1 MQVDLVVCTT
11 RVDLHYETIKPSLLK
26 GKSVYCEWPLA
37 SNVKAAEE
45 LDALAK
51 ENNAKTIIGLQGEL
65 SPIILKLK
73 SLIDLENK
81 IGKVLSSSIIAA
93 GGTRTRDRMTEGLK
107 YFTRKVV
114 GGNIV
119 TIGFGHMI
127 DFVMLVLGEL
137 SDFRSQLNI
146 QRPQVPIIGSDG
158 SLLEIIAT
166 DVADHIMLQ
175 GTLSS
180 GAPLS
185 VTFRRGPPFLGTPGF
200 IWSIHGEKGEI
211 RFVNSQTMIHSFK
224 SPETLSRDSR
234 AHPESI
240 VLTWRN
246 TTGLQRLGPHCRPT
260 MKQQTLRFILLIRRE
275 SKSLNGIGVSKTYHD
290 RLGTWRQCMKHLL
303 L

>member
-1 MQVDLVVCTT
+1 MIVCAV

-51 ENNAKTIIGLQGEL
+51 ENNAQTIIGLQGEL
-65 SPIILKLK
+65 SPIILKVK
-73 SLIDLENK
+73 SLIELENK

-93 GGTRTRDRMTEGLK
+93 GGTRMRDRMTEGLK
-107 YFTRKVV
+107 YFTQKVV

-137 SDFRSQLNI
+137 SSFRSQLNI
-146 QRPQVPIIGSDG
+146 QRPQVPIVDSDG
-158 SLLEIIAT
+158 SLLEIVAT

-175 GTLSS
+175 GTLIKY

-185 VTFRRGPPFLGTPGF
+185 ITFRRKTSQPNCPLSKQIRSTETFVLVLLCSSREDNAEQEKYNRWT
-200 IWSIHGEKGEI
+200 SIHGYAWLYMVNPWRKGGDSV
-211 RFVNSQTMIHSFK
+211 RTSLTHRTNVQA
-224 SPETLSRDSR
+224 TLESRDP
-234 AHPESI
+234 PESI
-240 VLTWRN
+240 ALIWRK
-246 TTGLQRLGPHCRPT
+246 TTG
-260 MKQQTLRFILLIRRE
+260 
-275 SKSLNGIGVSKTYHD
+275 
-290 RLGTWRQCMKHLL
+290 
-303 L
+303 

>member
-1 MQVDLVVCTT
+1 M
-11 RVDLHYETIKPSLLK
+11 HYETIKPSLLK
-26 GKSVYCEWPLA
+26 GKNVYCEWPLA

-45 LDALAK
+45 LNALAK

-65 SPIILKLK
+65 SPVILKVK
-73 SLIDLENK
+73 SLIEIENK
-81 IGKVLSSSIIAA
+81 IGKVFSSFIIAA

-127 DFVMLVLGEL
+127 DFVLLVLGEL

-146 QRPQVPIIGSDG
+146 QRPQIPIIGSDG
-158 SLLEIIAT
+158 SLLEIVTT

-175 GTLSS
+175 GTLISS

-185 VTFRRGPPFLGTPGF
+185 VTFRRGPPFVGTPGF

-211 RFVNSQTMIHSFK
+211 RITAAGPALQADDEETNITVHSFDQEEVEVIEWDRRFKDLPRPARNVAAMYEAFASLETETYPDFGHAVLRHRHIEEVYK
-224 SPETLSRDSR
+224 SASE
-234 AHPESI
+234 
-240 VLTWRN
+240 
-246 TTGLQRLGPHCRPT
+246 
-260 MKQQTLRFILLIRRE
+260 
-275 SKSLNGIGVSKTYHD
+275 D
-290 RLGTWRQCMKHLL
+290 RQGSQFG
-303 L
+303 